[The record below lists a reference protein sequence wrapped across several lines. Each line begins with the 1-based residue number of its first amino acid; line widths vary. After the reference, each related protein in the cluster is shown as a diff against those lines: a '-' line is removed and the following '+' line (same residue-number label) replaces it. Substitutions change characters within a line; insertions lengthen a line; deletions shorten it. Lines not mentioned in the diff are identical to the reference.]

1 VKALRV
7 PMGDLQSQYASIKSE
22 IDAALLRVME
32 SGRFILGR
40 EVELLEQEV
49 AAFCGVQYGIGVA
62 SGTDALLLALL
73 AVGVKPGDEVI
84 TTPFTFIATAEVIS
98 RIGAVPVFADIDPVT
113 YNLSPSSVE
122 ASITPRTT
130 AIVPVHLYGQAADM
144 EGICELASKYGLA
157 VVEDVAQAI
166 GAKHNGKPVGSFG
179 DAAALSFYPT
189 KNLGAAGDG
198 GMVLTNR
205 EDVRDTVRLL
215 RYHGSGGPY
224 IYDRLGFNSRL
235 DELQAAILR
244 AKLPHLESWNAARR
258 RNAARY
264 TELLHCHG
272 YGLPIEASG
281 NYHVFHQY
289 TVRCRNRDELKA
301 ALAAGGVDTGIY
313 YPLPLHLQPAFA
325 YLGYKEGDFPESERA
340 AREVL
345 SIPVFPEL
353 SEEQLHHVARL
364 MLEFQP

>member
-1 VKALRV
+1 MSD
-7 PMGDLQSQYASIKSE
+7 PQSQYASIKSE

-49 AAFCGVQYGIGVA
+49 AALCGVRYGIGVA

-73 AVGVKPGDEVI
+73 AIGVKPGDEVI

-98 RIGAVPVFADIDPVT
+98 RIGAVPVFADVDPVT

-122 ASITPRTT
+122 ACITPRTT

-144 EGICELASKYGLA
+144 EGICKLASKYGLA

-166 GAKHNGKPVGSFG
+166 GAKRNGKPVGSFG

-205 EDVRDTVRLL
+205 EDVRDAVRLL

-224 IYDRLGFNSRL
+224 IYERLGFNSRL
-235 DELQAAILR
+235 DELQAAVLR

-272 YGLPIEASG
+272 YGLPVEAPG

-325 YLGYKEGDFPESERA
+325 GLGYKEGDFPESEKA